1 MRRLILLLIAVITVL
16 ALTACSPS
24 HDFEGGHPI
33 SREDLESM
41 SEALFDTEAP
51 TEDETSPPGIVYWT
65 DSGSV
70 YHRDP
75 NCRHLTKAEKVKS
88 GYIGNAE
95 MYGKDRPCSVC
106 GEP

>member
-1 MRRLILLLIAVITVL
+1 MRRFILCVILTLPLLTL
-16 ALTACSPS
+16 SACAPS
-24 HDFEGGHPI
+24 HEFEGGRPI
-33 SREDLESM
+33 SREELESM
-41 SEALFDTEAP
+41 SEALFETEAP
-51 TEDETSPPGIVYWT
+51 TEGETSLPGIVYWT